1 MKKSSKGWSKKKFVG
16 EWAKTL
22 QNYIA
27 KNQEKVPAGFVRA
40 DDALKKW
47 ASPATR
53 QGREINCSIKWQ
65 GRVGLKKRSL
75 KSSMV
80 RGGDSSESPIIASLA
95 RRNSL
100 ITKGIE

>member
-1 MKKSSKGWSKKKFVG
+1 MG

-40 DDALKKW
+40 DDALKKMGFSGNS
-47 ASPATR
+47 AGQRNKLLNAMA
-53 QGREINCSIKWQ
+53 REGWLEKGSSK
-65 GRVGLKKRSL
+65 SL
-75 KSSMV
+75 MV
-80 RGGDSSESPIIASLA
+80 RGGDSSESPIIASQA
-95 RRNSL
+95 GRNSL